1 MQAQG
6 PCGCCPPPAYDRSLC
21 LQCVCGVRM
30 PHAMGHVQEPDSA
43 VAGKTERSRRDPSP
57 AGAGVL
63 GSGKGGGLRA
73 GGVGAAGG
81 WARRRVPEPEGCR
94 GWVEMR
100 MGLCDPSAESG
111 GRGARQCGREENV
124 RQCPNA
130 RSAERLGR
138 AAEGAGERRVFAGSA
153 KIPGKGFIGGKE
165 RDFPD
170 VPRTSRETRQRPWP
184 RALSTRIATA
194 PSGRRPRRALCGNQ
208 SSDAAP
214 RKYTETETRA
224 GNVDGS
230 APHRPEGVH

>member
-1 MQAQG
+1 MIA
-6 PCGCCPPPAYDRSLC
+6 A
-21 LQCVCGVRM
+21 CVCNACVGLGCHTRW
-30 PHAMGHVQEPDSA
+30 ATSKEPDSA
-43 VAGKTERSRRDPSP
+43 VAGETGRSRRDPSP

-63 GSGKGGGLRA
+63 GSGRGGGLRA

-94 GWVEMR
+94 GWVTMR
-100 MGLCDPSAESG
+100 MGLRDPSAESG

-184 RALSTRIATA
+184 RASKHQNR
-194 PSGRRPRRALCGNQ
+194 
-208 SSDAAP
+208 
-214 RKYTETETRA
+214 
-224 GNVDGS
+224 DGPAWPS
-230 APHRPEGVH
+230 APEGAVRKSVLRRGAPKIHGNGNSCWKRRRLRTPPS